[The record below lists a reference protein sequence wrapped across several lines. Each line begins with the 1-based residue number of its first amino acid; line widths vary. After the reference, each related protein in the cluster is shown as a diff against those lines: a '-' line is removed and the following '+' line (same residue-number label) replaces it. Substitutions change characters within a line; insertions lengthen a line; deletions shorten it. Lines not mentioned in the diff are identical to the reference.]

1 MQSKDYA
8 NESLNSV
15 PHAVQ
20 ILIQYPLKHCKNLSS
35 KSTYYPLLGKRYNLL
50 NGMNLVTG
58 TEFGLKLYE
67 TMLDVTNKIVP
78 QHQKLIISKT
88 DDTMG
93 KK

>member
-20 ILIQYPLKHCKNLSS
+20 ILIQYPLKHCKNLIS

-78 QHQKLIISKT
+78 QHQKT